1 MPAPQRES
9 RTVAQ
14 RSLSEVVDS
23 VVAEIRQMAALVDDL
38 HTMPAPRRE
47 GGAVDPDFIRQ
58 MQSVD
63 RVSQRLNGLA
73 DFLGALRHT
82 MPAEWRLAVDDAL
95 SIVKLHHLALQLG
108 LPGQQGETPDEA
120 DDCTFF

>member
-1 MPAPQRES
+1 MPVLEQKPQGLPQRP
-9 RTVAQ
+9 
-14 RSLSEVVDS
+14 LSEVVGS
-23 VVAEIRQMAALVDDL
+23 VVAEIRQMAALIDDF
-38 HTMPAPRRE
+38 HAMPTPRLD

-58 MQSVD
+58 MQTVD

-73 DFLGALRHT
+73 DFLGALRHA
-82 MPAEWRLAVDDAL
+82 MPTEWRLEVEDAL

-108 LPGQQGETPDEA
+108 LPDQQSEMPDEP

>member
-1 MPAPQRES
+1 MSAPARERQTVPQRP
-9 RTVAQ
+9 
-14 RSLSEVVDS
+14 LSEVLGS
-23 VVAEIRQMAALVDDL
+23 VVAEIRQMAALVEGF
-38 HTMPAPRRE
+38 HAMPAPRT
-47 GGAVDPDFIRQ
+47 GSGAVDPEFIRQ
-58 MQSVD
+58 MQTVD
-63 RVSQRLNGLA
+63 RLSQRLNGLA

-108 LPGQQGETPDEA
+108 LPDRPGDVPDEP